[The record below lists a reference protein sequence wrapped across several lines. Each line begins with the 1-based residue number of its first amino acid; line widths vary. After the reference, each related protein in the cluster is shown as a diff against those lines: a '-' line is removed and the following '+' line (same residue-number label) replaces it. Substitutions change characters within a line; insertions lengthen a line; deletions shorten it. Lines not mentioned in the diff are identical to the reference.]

1 MLSVRDMAGV
11 AAGKL
16 AFKLARKRGGTGSVM
31 PGHWAQKIS
40 PHLLETL
47 AQDVEVY
54 LVTGTNGKGSTIAFL
69 SVADNLGQER
79 CICTVLH
86 SNMLNGMV
94 TSFVMESGAVEKSP
108 KKIAFLE
115 CDENSLP
122 IVLRKVKPAGILV
135 NNLFLDQADRYR
147 GVEQLMG
154 LLRTSIQMAPNA
166 VLFLNA
172 DDPRVVSLAD
182 GLPNERRWFGS
193 DVALSGCSE
202 YDGTSCPRCGTAL
215 EYSLHTLGH
224 LGHWRCPACGFA
236 RPEPESRIATFRY
249 ASYLECDVSS
259 PTGSRTYRVA
269 YGQSA
274 LLHNVLAAHVL
285 WRAVGGDPDELAMGV
300 VAHSLKEARRHTTV
314 VRGCAVH
321 REMVKNAIGANVA
334 IDRFVDSD
342 IQVTLLLG
350 LGRKV
355 VDSSDSSWIWN
366 VEFERLAACAQR
378 ISRIYVLGT
387 ASNALIARLVCAGMP
402 RGKIVPLERPDDMQ
416 AVCEREREL
425 YSFCSGSVTSAVA
438 RVVARMREEER

>member
-16 AFKLARKRGGTGSVM
+16 AFKLARRRGSSGSVM
-31 PGHWAQKIS
+31 PGHVAQKIS

-79 CICTVLH
+79 CICNVLH

-94 TSFVMESGAVEKSP
+94 TSFVMESGAFEKSP

-115 CDENSLP
+115 CD
-122 IVLRKVKPAGILV
+122 
-135 NNLFLDQADRYR
+135 
-147 GVEQLMG
+147 
-154 LLRTSIQMAPNA
+154 
-166 VLFLNA
+166 
-172 DDPRVVSLAD
+172 
-182 GLPNERRWFGS
+182 
-193 DVALSGCSE
+193 
-202 YDGTSCPRCGTAL
+202 
-215 EYSLHTLGH
+215 
-224 LGHWRCPACGFA
+224 
-236 RPEPESRIATFRY
+236 
-249 ASYLECDVSS
+249 VSS
-259 PTGSRTYRVA
+259 PAGSRTYRVA

-274 LLHNVLAAHVL
+274 VLYNVLAAHVL
-285 WRAVGGDPDELAMGV
+285 WRVVGGDPDELAMGI

-314 VRGCAVH
+314 VRGCTVH

-342 IQVTLLLG
+342 VQATLLLG

-355 VDSSDSSWIWN
+355 VDSSDPSWIWN
-366 VEFERLAACAQR
+366 VEFERLAACEQR
-378 ISRIYVLGT
+378 IPRIYVLGT
-387 ASNALIARLVCAGMP
+387 ASNALIARLVCAGIP
-402 RGKIVPLERPDDMQ
+402 RGKIVPLEQPNEVR
-416 AVCEREREL
+416 AVCEQEREL
-425 YSFCSGSVTSAVA
+425 YSFCSGSVTPAVA